1 MNEEKVTKTQGTKGF
16 RSLTVMLISIICIM
30 VSIPTIGLACL
41 GVYYLRASMT
51 ESEELYEESMTD
63 GYSMEIKSQ
72 VQAALSVIQTY
83 YDKSQSGELT
93 EAEAQTLA
101 KDAIRAM
108 RYRDE
113 IGRAH
118 V

>member
-51 ESEELYEESMTD
+51 ESEELYEESM
-63 GYSMEIKSQ
+63 
-72 VQAALSVIQTY
+72 QT
-83 YDKSQSGELT
+83 
-93 EAEAQTLA
+93 
-101 KDAIRAM
+101 AIPWKLNP
-108 RYRDE
+108 RYRL
-113 IGRAH
+113 H
-118 V
+118 YL